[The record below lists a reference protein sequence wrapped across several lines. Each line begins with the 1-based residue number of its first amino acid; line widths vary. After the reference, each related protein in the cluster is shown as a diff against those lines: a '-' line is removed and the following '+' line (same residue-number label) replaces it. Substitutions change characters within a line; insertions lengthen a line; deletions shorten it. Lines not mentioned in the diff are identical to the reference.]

1 MGNVTIGVL
10 AANPNASAAS
20 GADSALMAISCLLPS
35 LERLSG
41 RYGAA
46 QAALRDPASGCSD
59 WLRTQAAQSRDLA
72 DLCTDAETLAMISRG
87 RLMALAEQHG
97 IAPVRPRSLA
107 EIDAS
112 PWRLQAQRCIAE
124 LPADL
129 AVREAA
135 ALLVWAVGRAQ
146 GGRA

>member
-1 MGNVTIGVL
+1 MVDILAFFPPGAVPAAAILDTI
-10 AANPNASAAS
+10 SS
-20 GADSALMAISCLLPS
+20 LMVD
-35 LERLSG
+35 LEIVSG

-46 QAALRDPASGCSD
+46 EAALLSPTSGCSD
-59 WLRTQAAQSRDLA
+59 WLRTQAGQSRDLA

-112 PWRLQAQRCIAE
+112 PWRLQAQRCMAE
-124 LPADL
+124 FPTDL

>member
-1 MGNVTIGVL
+1 MANVSIGRL
-10 AANPNASAAS
+10 ASAHVSAAS
-20 GADSALMAISCLLPS
+20 GANSALLAISSLLPE
-35 LERLSG
+35 LERVSG
-41 RYGAA
+41 RYAA
-46 QAALRDPASGCSD
+46 AEAALLSPTSGCSD
-59 WLRTQAAQSRDLA
+59 WLCTQAAQSRDLA

-97 IAPVRPRSLA
+97 IAPVRPRSVV

-112 PWRLQAQRCIAE
+112 PWRLQAQRCMAE
-124 LPADL
+124 FPTDL

>member
-1 MGNVTIGVL
+1 MVDTLALVPPGAVPAAAILDTIC
-10 AANPNASAAS
+10 S
-20 GADSALMAISCLLPS
+20 LMVD
-35 LERLSG
+35 LEIVSG

-46 QAALRDPASGCSD
+46 EAALRDPASGCSD

-97 IAPVRPRSLA
+97 IPPVRPRSLA

>member
-1 MGNVTIGVL
+1 MV
-10 AANPNASAAS
+10 
-20 GADSALMAISCLLPS
+20 D
-35 LERLSG
+35 LEIVSG

-46 QAALRDPASGCSD
+46 EAALRDPASGCSD

>member
-1 MGNVTIGVL
+1 MVDTLALVPPGAVPAAAILDTIC
-10 AANPNASAAS
+10 S
-20 GADSALMAISCLLPS
+20 LMVD
-35 LERLSG
+35 LEILSG

-46 QAALRDPASGCSD
+46 EAALRYPASGCSD